1 MSVALT
7 FTDKKIIDTALV
19 DPTGAVHYT
28 TSTISGLMGR
38 KMTTI
43 SAASG
48 LVGFIN
54 WREKVFVIKG
64 VRQSWEDLK
73 HRSNGIFSGER
84 EWHWAGRS
92 YKLKFH
98 NAHKELLATPTF
110 SGVAGTV
117 RFTAYKPHLLHES
130 QRAVIYFPYEMQD
143 EIERTFLLM
152 AILQMEM
159 HQQDQ
164 ENAAASAGS

>member
-1 MSVALT
+1 MAVPCGARSISFAGSYKYSSRGAPPPQLIMSVALT

-28 TSTISGLMGR
+28 TSTTSGLMGR

-54 WREKVFVIKG
+54 WREKVFVING

-73 HRSNGIFSGER
+73 HRSNGIFSGSIFLY
-84 EWHWAGRS
+84 AG
-92 YKLKFH
+92 H
-98 NAHKELLATPTF
+98 
-110 SGVAGTV
+110 
-117 RFTAYKPHLLHES
+117 
-130 QRAVIYFPYEMQD
+130 
-143 EIERTFLLM
+143 FLLLESGNGIGP
-152 AILQMEM
+152 A
-159 HQQDQ
+159 DPT
-164 ENAAASAGS
+164 S